1 MASEAASEMIFFIA
15 TMVIVAS
22 VVGVLGGQA
31 LHMTQSMSSSS
42 QGVSSMIQS
51 DFEIINDPSNIPY
64 SNGYNFYVK
73 NTGSDAFDFTNTS
86 VSTVI
91 NGTLFSGSLV
101 SYVTPGNSAELNPGQ
116 VGTIIVNVLL
126 TPGYYTISV
135 TLSNGLTKSMQF
147 QVG

>member
-1 MASEAASEMIFFIA
+1 MASGAASEMIFFIA
-15 TMVIVAS
+15 TMVIAAS

-51 DFEIINDPSNIPY
+51 NFEIINDPSNIPF

-73 NTGSDAFDFTNTS
+73 NTGSDAFYFTNSS

-91 NGTLFSGSLV
+91 NGTLYSGPLV
-101 SYVTPGNSAELNPGQ
+101 KYIAPGNSAQLTPGQ
-116 VGTIIVNVLL
+116 VGTIIVNVVLA
-126 TPGYYTISV
+126 PGYYTISV

>member
-15 TMVIVAS
+15 TMVIAAS

-31 LHMTQSMSSSS
+31 LHLTQSMNSSS

-51 DFEIINDPSNIPY
+51 NFEIINDPSNIPY

-73 NTGSDAFDFTNTS
+73 NTGSDAFYFTNSS

-91 NGTLFSGSLV
+91 NGTLLTGSLV
-101 SYVTPGNSAELNPGQ
+101 SYVSPGNSSELTPGQ
-116 VGTIIVNVLL
+116 VGTIIVNEALSA
-126 TPGYYTISV
+126 GYYTISV
-135 TLSNGLTKSMQF
+135 SLSNGLTKTLEF